1 MSKFSNL
8 IKITRFIKPYWG
20 KLALSIAAATVG
32 TLFSLFSFAMAMPFL
47 KILFENQEMVT
58 EPKPFALNR
67 DAILHNINYYISNII
82 ADEGQVAALGIVS
95 VLILI
100 FVFFKTSMTYM
111 GNYLLAP
118 IRTGIVRDIRDE
130 MYRKI
135 LDLQLAFFSEE
146 RKGDIISRMTGD
158 VQEIERSVMKSIKNA
173 IKAPITIIMYFVSLM
188 ILSWQ
193 MTLFVLI
200 LLPLSGLVIGRI
212 GKSLRKK
219 SLRGQ
224 RKLGV
229 LLSYIEETLF
239 GLTIIKAFNG
249 ETSFAKRF
257 GNENNRYSRLM
268 KKVWRRRDLAG
279 PLSEY
284 LSTIVIVVVMYY
296 GGMMV
301 LNDNSG
307 LSPEAFITY
316 LIIFSQIIPPAKQVS
331 NVYYNV
337 QRGMASVDRV
347 RDIMSAKVK
356 ITEKT
361 DAIAIADFKKD
372 ISYSNVYFRY
382 TDKNVLKNINLDI
395 PKGDTVALVGQSGAG
410 KSTLANLLPR
420 FYDVTEGQVTIDG
433 IDLREYKIQDLRDL
447 MGIVT
452 QESILF
458 NDTIYDNIAFGI
470 TGAKEEDVVSAA
482 KIANAHAFIVETE
495 HGYQTNIGDRGSKLS
510 GGQRQRISIARAI
523 LKNPPILILDEATSS
538 LDTESESLV
547 KDAMEK
553 LMSNRTSLI
562 IAHRLSTIQNA
573 DKIVVME
580 EGEIVESGTH
590 NELLDKQGVYAKLYS
605 MQVFE

>member
-1 MSKFSNL
+1 
-8 IKITRFIKPYWG
+8 
-20 KLALSIAAATVG
+20 
-32 TLFSLFSFAMAMPFL
+32 
-47 KILFENQEMVT
+47 MVS

-95 VLILI
+95 ILILI

-200 LLPLSGLVIGRI
+200 LLPLSGLIIGRI

-224 RKLGV
+224 RKLGT

-239 GLTIIKAFNG
+239 GLSIIKAFNG
-249 ETSFAKRF
+249 ETSFANRF
-257 GNENNRYSRLM
+257 GDENNRYSRLM

-301 LNDNSG
+301 LNDSSG

-347 RDIMSAKVK
+347 RDIIQAKVK
-356 ITEKT
+356 IQEKP
-361 DAIAIADFKKD
+361 DARPIRDFNSAIDYKGVSFK
-372 ISYSNVYFRY
+372 Y
-382 TDKNVLKNINLDI
+382 TDKFVLKDINLTI
-395 PKGDTVALVGQSGAG
+395 PKGSTVALVGQSGAG
-410 KSTLANLLPR
+410 KTTLANLLPR
-420 FYDVTEGQVTIDG
+420 FYDVTEGRIAIDG
-433 IDLREYKIQDLRDL
+433 KDLRDYKIHDLRDL

-470 TGAKEEDVVSAA
+470 TGAREEDVISAA

-495 HGYQTNIGDRGSKLS
+495 NGYQTNIGDRGSKLS

-580 EGEIVESGTH
+580 EGEIVESGAH
-590 NELLDKQGVYAKLYS
+590 NELLNKQGVYSKLYK

>member
-590 NELLDKQGVYAKLYS
+590 NELLDKQGVYAKLYR

>member
-8 IKITRFIKPYWG
+8 LKVTRFVKPYWG
-20 KLALSIAAATVG
+20 KLVLSIAAATVG

-47 KILFENQEMVT
+47 KILFENQEMVAD
-58 EPKPFALNR
+58 PKPFALKR

-95 VLILI
+95 ILILI

-200 LLPLSGLVIGRI
+200 LLPLSGLIIGRI

-224 RKLGV
+224 RKLGT

-239 GLTIIKAFNG
+239 GLSIIKAFNG
-249 ETSFAKRF
+249 ETSFANRF
-257 GNENNRYSRLM
+257 GDENNRYSRLM

-347 RDIMSAKVK
+347 RDIIQAKVK
-356 ITEKT
+356 IQEKP
-361 DAIAIADFKKD
+361 DARPIRDFNSAIDYKEVSFK
-372 ISYSNVYFRY
+372 Y
-382 TDKNVLKNINLDI
+382 TDKYVLKDINLTI
-395 PKGDTVALVGQSGAG
+395 PKGSTVALVGQSGAG
-410 KSTLANLLPR
+410 KTTLANLLPR
-420 FYDVTEGQVTIDG
+420 FYDVTKGRIAIDG
-433 IDLREYKIQDLRDL
+433 KDLRDYKIHDLRDL

-458 NDTIYDNIAFGI
+458 NDSIYDNIAFGI
-470 TGAKEEDVVSAA
+470 TGAREDDVISAA
-482 KIANAHAFIVETE
+482 KIANAHPFIVETE

-580 EGEIVESGTH
+580 EGEIVESGAH
-590 NELLDKQGVYAKLYS
+590 NELLDKQGVYSKLYK

>member
-8 IKITRFIKPYWG
+8 LKVTRFVKPYWG
-20 KLALSIAAATVG
+20 KLVLSIAAATVG

-47 KILFENQEMVT
+47 KILFENQEMVAD
-58 EPKPFALNR
+58 PKPFALKR

-95 VLILI
+95 ILILI

-200 LLPLSGLVIGRI
+200 LLPLSGLIIGRI

-224 RKLGV
+224 RKLGT

-239 GLTIIKAFNG
+239 GLSIIKAFNG
-249 ETSFAKRF
+249 ETSFANRF
-257 GNENNRYSRLM
+257 GDENNRYSRLM

-347 RDIMSAKVK
+347 RDIIQAKVK
-356 ITEKT
+356 IQEKP
-361 DAIAIADFKKD
+361 DARSIRDFNSAIDYKEVSFK
-372 ISYSNVYFRY
+372 Y
-382 TDKNVLKNINLDI
+382 TDKYVLKDINLTI
-395 PKGDTVALVGQSGAG
+395 PKGSTVALVGQSGAG
-410 KSTLANLLPR
+410 KTTLANLLPR
-420 FYDVTEGQVTIDG
+420 FYDVTEGRIAIDG
-433 IDLREYKIQDLRDL
+433 KDLRDYKIHDLRDL

-458 NDTIYDNIAFGI
+458 NDSIYDNIAFGI
-470 TGAKEEDVVSAA
+470 TGAREDDVISAA
-482 KIANAHAFIVETE
+482 KIANAHPFIVETE

-580 EGEIVESGTH
+580 EGEIVESGAH
-590 NELLDKQGVYAKLYS
+590 NELLDKQGVYSKLYK